1 MVYADSEELKK
12 LITEDIKKCDDFLHK
27 KEVDPEELR
36 DFMANMYS
44 KYSFLGYDDILNRR
58 IIIDFIW
65 DGEPKSFDSV
75 KKTVL
80 LFKGFLE
87 SSNATAKTILSAKAG
102 EKSITNAS
110 LTANLNNSVDI
121 DISIDAQIEQ
131 LIGNIKNNGYLD
143 DKSKAEILANIEEI
157 KKVLDSSDSK
167 TEKWSKLKDRVLWA
181 VDQGVEIG
189 AAVLNIISKVV

>member
-1 MVYADSEELKK
+1 MVG
-12 LITEDIKKCDDFLHK
+12 
-27 KEVDPEELR
+27 
-36 DFMANMYS
+36 MYS
-44 KYSFLGYDDILNRR
+44 KYSILGYDDTLKYRLLYSFL
-58 IIIDFIW
+58 D
-65 DGEPKSFDSV
+65 DSKPKPFQDVRS
-75 KKTVL
+75 TVI
-80 LFKGFLE
+80 LFKGFLQ
-87 SSNATAKTILSAKAG
+87 SSQAVAHTMLSSKLG
-102 EKSITNAS
+102 DKNVTNTS

-131 LIGNIKNNGYLD
+131 LMGDIKNNGYLD

-157 KKVLDSSDSK
+157 REILYSPDSK